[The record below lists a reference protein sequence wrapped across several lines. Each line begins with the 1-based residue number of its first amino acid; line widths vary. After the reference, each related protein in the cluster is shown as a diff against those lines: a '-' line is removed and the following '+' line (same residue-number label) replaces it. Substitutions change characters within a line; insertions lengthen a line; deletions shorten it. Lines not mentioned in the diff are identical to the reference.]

1 MNTIHPTAIV
11 SSKANL
17 GNNIKVGAYTIIED
31 DVEISD
37 ECEIG
42 PHVVIYDGARIGKRV
57 KIKQGASISNKPQDL
72 KFKDEESILIV
83 DEDTDIREYAT
94 LHRGTKETG
103 RTKVGKHCLL
113 MAYTHIPHDAIVGD
127 HTILANAVQI
137 GGHTHI
143 GDWVILGGLVGV
155 HQFVQIGD
163 HAMVASSVRISQDV
177 PPYILVSSEP
187 AKYSGLN
194 VVGLKRRGFT
204 TKDIE
209 TLKEAYKYLYDKS
222 MNVSQARKI
231 IESEFGDHK
240 YVVNLLQFLEKSK
253 RGIVGK

>member
-1 MNTIHPTAIV
+1 MNTIHPTALV

-17 GNNIKVGAYTIIED
+17 GSNIKIGAYSIVDD
-31 DVEISD
+31 DVEIND
-37 ECEIG
+37 DCEVG
-42 PHVVIYDGARIGKRV
+42 PHVVIYNGARIGKRV
-57 KIKQGASISNKPQDL
+57 KIRQGASISNQPQDL
-72 KFKDEESILIV
+72 KFEGEKSVLVID
-83 DEDTDIREYAT
+83 DDTDIREFAT

-103 RTKVGKHCLL
+103 RTKVGKSCLL
-113 MAYTHIPHDAIVGD
+113 MAYTHIPHDAVIGD

-163 HAMVASSVRISQDV
+163 HSMVASSVRISQDV
-177 PPYILVSSEP
+177 PPFILVSSEP

-194 VVGLKRRGFT
+194 VVGLRRRGFSSE
-204 TKDIE
+204 DIE
-209 TLKEAYKYLYDKS
+209 TLKEVYKYLYDKS
-222 MNVSQARKI
+222 LNVSQAKKK
-231 IESEFGDHK
+231 IESKFGEHK
-240 YVVNLLQFLEKSK
+240 DVINLLNFLEKSK

>member
-11 SSKANL
+11 STKANL
-17 GNNIKVGAYTIIED
+17 GNNIKIGAYSIIED
-31 DVEISD
+31 DVEID
-37 ECEIG
+37 DDCRIG
-42 PHVVIYDGARIGKRV
+42 PHAVIYDGARIGKRV
-57 KIKQGASISNKPQDL
+57 KIKQGASISNEPQDL
-72 KFKDEESILIV
+72 KFEGEKTVLII
-83 DEDTDIREYAT
+83 DDDSDIREFAV

-103 RTKVGKHCLL
+103 KTKVGKSCLL
-113 MAYTHIPHDAIVGD
+113 MAYTHIPHDAVVGD

-143 GDWVILGGLVGV
+143 GEWVILGGLVGV

-163 HAMVASSVRISQDV
+163 HSMVASSVRISQDV

-194 VVGLKRRGFT
+194 VVGLRRRGFSSE
-204 TKDIE
+204 DIL

-222 MNVSQARKI
+222 LNVSQARKK
-231 IESEFGDHK
+231 IESTFGNNE
-240 YVVNLLQFLEKSK
+240 YVINLLGFLEKSK

>member
-11 SSKANL
+11 STKANL
-17 GNNIKVGAYTIIED
+17 GSNIKIGAYSIVEN
-31 DVEISD
+31 DVEIND
-37 ECEIG
+37 DCEVG
-42 PHVVIYDGARIGKRV
+42 SHVVIYDGARIGKRV
-57 KIKQGASISNKPQDL
+57 KIRQGASISNQPQDL
-72 KFKDEESILIV
+72 KFEGEKSVLII
-83 DEDTDIREYAT
+83 DDDTDIREFAT

-103 RTKVGKHCLL
+103 RTKVGKSCLL
-113 MAYTHIPHDAIVGD
+113 MAYTHIPHDAVMGD

-163 HAMVASSVRISQDV
+163 HSMVASSVRITQDV
-177 PPYILVSSEP
+177 PPFILVSSEP

-194 VVGLKRRGFT
+194 VVGLKRRGFSSE
-204 TKDIE
+204 DIE
-209 TLKEAYKYLYDKS
+209 MLKEAYKHLYDKS
-222 MNVSQARKI
+222 LNVTQAKKI
-231 IESEFGDHK
+231 IESKFGEHK
-240 YVVNLLQFLEKSK
+240 HVASLLNFLKKSK